1 MKPPSPTRK
10 DLAEESPTVAVA
22 ARPTTD
28 PDAAPADLA
37 EAPEAPAEGPPGGAP
52 AAAGGKR
59 SPGRP
64 RADDANQRERLLDAA
79 IDCYRRDGIAATTAR
94 SIADAAGV
102 TPALVNYY
110 FGGKDKLLDAVV
122 AERIMPA
129 ITALRAN
136 LEAAGGEPRALAEAF
151 VRGLHAAVAE
161 RPWFPSL
168 WVREV
173 LSENGALREMLL
185 KHVAP
190 AAAQPLAA
198 RFAGAQAHG
207 ALPAGVD
214 PRLLV
219 VSLIGL
225 TMFPLAAAPIW
236 RRVFDASDLD
246 SAALE
251 RHTLALLAHAF
262 GESHDER

>member
-1 MKPPSPTRK
+1 MKPSRPTRK
-10 DLAEESPTVAVA
+10 DVGKDSPADANPAPESPSPPA
-22 ARPTTD
+22 ARSNTD
-28 PDAAPADLA
+28 
-37 EAPEAPAEGPPGGAP
+37 G
-52 AAAGGKR
+52 AAAGAKR

-79 IDCYRRDGIAATTAR
+79 IECYRRDGVAATTAR
-94 SIADAAGV
+94 SIAVAAGV

-110 FGGKDKLLDAVV
+110 FGGKDKLLGAVV

-129 ITALRAN
+129 ITALQAN
-136 LEAAGGEPRALAEAF
+136 LEAAGSDPRALAEIF
-151 VRGLHAAVAE
+151 VRSLHAAVAE

-185 KHVAP
+185 KQVAP
-190 AAAQPLAA
+190 VAARPLAA
-198 RFAGAQAHG
+198 RFAGAQADG

-225 TMFPLAAAPIW
+225 TMFPLAATPLW
-236 RRVFDASDLD
+236 QRVLDASDVD

-262 GESHDER
+262 GDSHERR

>member
-1 MKPPSPTRK
+1 MERDDRRRK
-10 DLAEESPTVAVA
+10 HPHPQDDERAEPESL
-22 ARPTTD
+22 
-28 PDAAPADLA
+28 PAD
-37 EAPEAPAEGPPGGAP
+37 PADSADP
-52 AAAGGKR
+52 AATAVTEPGATAAKR

-94 SIADAAGV
+94 NIALVAGV

-136 LEAAGGEPRALAEAF
+136 LEAAGDEPRALAAAF
-151 VRGLHAAVAE
+151 VRSLHAAVAE

-173 LSENGALREMLL
+173 LSDNGALREVLL
-185 KHVAP
+185 KQVAP
-190 AAAQPLAA
+190 ATAQPLAQ

-207 ALPAGVD
+207 MLPAGVD

-219 VSLIGL
+219 VSLMGL

-236 RRVFDASDLD
+236 QRVLDAADID

-262 GESHDER
+262 GDTHERR

>member
-1 MKPPSPTRK
+1 MKAPRTKRRHSTKKGSP
-10 DLAEESPTVAVA
+10 A
-22 ARPTTD
+22 A
-28 PDAAPADLA
+28 AAS
-37 EAPEAPAEGPPGGAP
+37 AP
-52 AAAGGKR
+52 AAPVSGRSRAPEDASPAGTAGGKR

-94 SIADAAGV
+94 SIAVAAGV

-110 FGGKDKLLDAVV
+110 FGGKDKLLGAVV
-122 AERIMPA
+122 AERILPA
-129 ITALRAN
+129 IARLRAN
-136 LEAAGGEPRALAEAF
+136 LEAAGDDPRALALAF
-151 VRGLHAAVAE
+151 VRSMHAAVAE
-161 RPWFPSL
+161 NPWLPSL
-168 WVREV
+168 WMREV
-173 LSENGALREMLL
+173 LSENGGLREMLL
-185 KHVAP
+185 EHVAP
-190 AAAQPLAA
+190 VTARPLAA

-225 TMFPLAAAPIW
+225 TMFPLAATPIW
-236 RRVFDASDLD
+236 QRVLEASDLD

-262 GESHDER
+262 GDPHERG

>member
-1 MKPPSPTRK
+1 VNANDGKQPRAPG
-10 DLAEESPTVAVA
+10 
-22 ARPTTD
+22 
-28 PDAAPADLA
+28 AAPP
-37 EAPEAPAEGPPGGAP
+37 PESAGDSVAS
-52 AAAGGKR
+52 AAAEPRAPKR

-94 SIADAAGV
+94 NIAVAAGV

-110 FGGKDKLLDAVV
+110 FGGKDKLLDTVV
-122 AERIMPA
+122 SERIMPA
-129 ITALRAN
+129 INALRAN
-136 LEAAGGEPRALAEAF
+136 LDAAGDDPRALAEAF
-151 VRGLHAAVAE
+151 VRTLHAAVAE

-173 LSENGALREMLL
+173 LSENGALREVLL
-185 KHVAP
+185 KQVAP
-190 AAAQPLAA
+190 ATAQPLAR

-207 ALPAGVD
+207 TLPPGVD

-219 VSLIGL
+219 VSLMGL

-236 RRVFDASDLD
+236 QRVLDAADVD
-246 SAALE
+246 SSALE

-262 GESHDER
+262 GDSHDGR

>member
-1 MKPPSPTRK
+1 MQKGARKSEGAEKKRASSPGER
-10 DLAEESPTVAVA
+10 
-22 ARPTTD
+22 
-28 PDAAPADLA
+28 
-37 EAPEAPAEGPPGGAP
+37 
-52 AAAGGKR
+52 AAAAASAKR

-79 IDCYRRDGIAATTAR
+79 IDCYRRDGIAATSAR
-94 SIADAAGV
+94 SIAKAAGV

-110 FGGKDKLLDAVV
+110 FGGKERLLDAVV

-129 ITALRAN
+129 VTGVKAH
-136 LEAAGGEPRALAEAF
+136 LEAAGDDPRALADAF

-173 LSENGALREMLL
+173 LSDNGALREMLL
-185 KHVAP
+185 KQVAP
-190 AAAQPLAA
+190 ATAQPLAR
-198 RFAGAQAHG
+198 RFAGAREHG

-219 VSLIGL
+219 VSLMGL
-225 TMFPLAAAPIW
+225 TMFPLAATPIW
-236 RRVFDASDLD
+236 QRVLDARDVD
-246 SAALE
+246 ADALE
-251 RHTLALLAHAF
+251 RHTLALLAHVF
-262 GESHDER
+262 GDSHGRR

>member
-1 MKPPSPTRK
+1 MNLSPPNPPNHLK
-10 DLAEESPTVAVA
+10 DSTADSKR
-22 ARPTTD
+22 ARRVQGQD
-28 PDAAPADLA
+28 
-37 EAPEAPAEGPPGGAP
+37 EAREPVLSQREGA
-52 AAAGGKR
+52 KR

-79 IDCYRRDGIAATTAR
+79 IECYRRDGIAATTAR
-94 SIADAAGV
+94 SIAVAAGV

-110 FGGKDKLLDAVV
+110 FGGKDKLLGTVV
-122 AERIMPA
+122 AERILPA
-129 ITALRAN
+129 IAGLRAN
-136 LEAAGGEPRALAEAF
+136 LEAAGDDPRALAQAF
-151 VRGLHAAVAE
+151 VRSLHAAVVGN
-161 RPWFPSL
+161 PWLPSL

-173 LSENGALREMLL
+173 LSENGALRDMLL

-190 AAAQPLAA
+190 LAARPLAQ

-225 TMFPLAAAPIW
+225 TLFPLAATPIW
-236 RRVFDASDLD
+236 QRVLDAGDLD
-246 SAALE
+246 AAALE

-262 GESHDER
+262 GDRHEQG